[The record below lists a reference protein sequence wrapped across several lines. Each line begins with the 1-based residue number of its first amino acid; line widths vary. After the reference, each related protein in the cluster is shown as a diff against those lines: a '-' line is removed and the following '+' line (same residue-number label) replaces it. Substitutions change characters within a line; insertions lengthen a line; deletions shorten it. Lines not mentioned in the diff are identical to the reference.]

1 MIKMELSKEKRIRD
15 VMTRGVISV
24 PLDTPVSDVVKIL
37 VEEDISGIAITA
49 PDGEAV
55 GVISEIDI
63 VKVFDQNWDTIT
75 AEDIMSSFVR
85 SVNPETS
92 IKKAADLM
100 RDLNIH
106 RLLILSLSPAYGL
119 PVGIITARDILRA
132 IVKSQ

>member
-1 MIKMELSKEKRIRD
+1 
-15 VMTRGVISV
+15 MTRGVISV
-24 PLDTPVSDVVKIL
+24 PLDTPVSEVARIL
-37 VEEDISGIAITA
+37 VEKDISGVAITA

-63 VKVFDQNWDTIT
+63 IKVFDQNWDKLT

-85 SVNPETS
+85 TVNPEMS
-92 IKKAADLM
+92 LKKAADLM

-119 PVGIITARDILRA
+119 PVGIVTARDILSA
-132 IVKSQ
+132 IIKSQ

>member
-1 MIKMELSKEKRIRD
+1 MIRD

-24 PLDTPVSDVVKIL
+24 PLDTPVSEVARIL
-37 VEEDISGIAITA
+37 VEKDISGVAITA

-63 VKVFDQNWDTIT
+63 IKVFDQNWDKLT

-85 SVNPETS
+85 TVNPETS
-92 IKKAADLM
+92 LKKAADLM

-119 PVGIITARDILRA
+119 PVGIVTARDILSA

>member
-1 MIKMELSKEKRIRD
+1 MELSKEKMIRD

-24 PLDTPVSDVVKIL
+24 PLDTPVSEVARIL
-37 VEEDISGIAITA
+37 VEKDISGVAITA

-63 VKVFDQNWDTIT
+63 IKVFDQNWDKLT

-85 SVNPETS
+85 TVNPETS
-92 IKKAADLM
+92 LKKAADLM

-119 PVGIITARDILRA
+119 PVGIVTARDILSA

>member
-1 MIKMELSKEKRIRD
+1 MELSKEKRIRD

-24 PLDTPVSDVVKIL
+24 PLDTPVSEVARIL
-37 VEEDISGIAITA
+37 VEKDISGVAITA

-63 VKVFDQNWDTIT
+63 IKVFDQNWDKLT

-85 SVNPETS
+85 TVNPETS
-92 IKKAADLM
+92 LKKAADLM

-119 PVGIITARDILRA
+119 PVGIVTARDILSA